1 MQSESGFE
9 FLMKYSLRY
18 KGLQT
23 CFWQSKIPEHGSV
36 DVHST
41 LT

>member
-23 CFWQSKIPEHGSV
+23 WCQKTFNN
-36 DVHST
+36 
-41 LT
+41 